1 MNIRRIRRTLEEQKK
16 DLRKK
21 LFLIPLP
28 WILYSSGNVLY
39 SSVLGGCL
47 MVLAIVA
54 YLYCYSEKPI
64 SFQIAFLIFALSEIL
79 MGIFS
84 VPHSLFSNAGWFSG
98 VLLGSFVVQGL
109 VRNKPFTSDL
119 VREFFPEE
127 MANGFH
133 FHRINECISMAWGI
147 QFFTAAAI
155 TQLSIPGWGHLLLT
169 FGSMAMASL
178 FTKRFP
184 RWYRLHR
191 FIPLYRAGKEP
202 YQPYIEI

>member
-1 MNIRRIRRTLEEQKK
+1 M
-16 DLRKK
+16 
-21 LFLIPLP
+21 
-28 WILYSSGNVLY
+28 G
-39 SSVLGGCL
+39 
-47 MVLAIVA
+47 LAIVA
-54 YLYCYSEKPI
+54 YLYCYSEKLI
-64 SFQIAFLIFALSEIL
+64 SFQIAFLIFAMSEIL

-84 VPHSLFSNAGWFSG
+84 VQHPLFSNSGWFSG

-109 VRNKPFTSDL
+109 VRKKPFTSDL

-133 FHRINECISMAWGI
+133 FQRINECISMAWGI
-147 QFFTAAAI
+147 QFFTSAVI
-155 TQLSIPGWGHLLLT
+155 TQLSIPGWSHLLLT
-169 FGSMAMASL
+169 FGSMGMASL

-202 YQPYIEI
+202 YQPFIEI